1 MAPIHTI
8 YKDSEEKHLYTP
20 RDYLRKKEKEEIKG
34 QRKKSKLLINR
45 GSVRDST

>member
-20 RDYLRKKEKEEIKG
+20 RDYLRKGGEED
-34 QRKKSKLLINR
+34 QRSAQKSKLIINK